1 MAETTSTFYKEAA
14 EYWAKVP
21 ATVDGILG
29 GFGSVSDLDI
39 EGSNAFLNYL
49 FSLKH
54 APATK
59 LALDCGAGIGRVTK
73 NLLVKYFD
81 KVELVEQDGKFVA
94 KARQLLSDNP
104 KIGKI
109 YQKSLQNF
117 VPTRLYDVIWCQWVI
132 GHLKDYDLVD
142 FLKRCS
148 DALSET
154 GVIVIKD
161 NITTSKELE
170 FDEEDSSVTRPYEL
184 MMLIFDRAELTV
196 IKECHQTNF
205 PDDLY
210 DVYMFALVP
219 KSTSLHRGFRT
230 QPIPAEPRM

>member
-1 MAETTSTFYKEAA
+1 MAETQSAFYKEAA
-14 EYWAKVP
+14 AYWEKVP
-21 ATVDGILG
+21 ATIDGILG
-29 GFGSVSDLDI
+29 GFGSVSDLDL
-39 EGSNAFLNYL
+39 EGSNAFLNCL
-49 FSLKH
+49 FDMKH
-54 APATK
+54 APATRH
-59 LALDCGAGIGRVTK
+59 ALDCGAGIGRVTK
-73 NLLVKYFD
+73 NLLIKYFD
-81 KVELVEQDGKFVA
+81 KVDLVEQDGKFIA
-94 KARQLLSDNP
+94 KAKQLLSDNR

-109 YQKSLQNF
+109 YQSSLLNF

-154 GVIVIKD
+154 GVIVIKE
-161 NITTSKELE
+161 NITTSMELE
-170 FDEEDSSVTRPYEL
+170 FDDEDSSVTRPYEL
-184 MMLIFDRAELTV
+184 MMLIFDKAELNV

-219 KSTSLHRGFRT
+219 KTMPLHRGFLA
-230 QPIPAEPRM
+230 QPIPAELRM